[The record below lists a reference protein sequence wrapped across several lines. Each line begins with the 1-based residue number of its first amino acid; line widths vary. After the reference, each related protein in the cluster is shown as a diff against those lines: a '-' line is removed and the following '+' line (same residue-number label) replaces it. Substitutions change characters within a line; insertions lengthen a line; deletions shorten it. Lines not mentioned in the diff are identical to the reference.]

1 MIYSLQLSKF
11 CHEHAD
17 KNLTVKQ
24 YNLTTDYTNTDDIIW
39 YKVIGQQVYV
49 FMRWANY
56 GIVIHFRH
64 MARW

>member
-24 YNLTTDYTNTDDIIW
+24 YNLTTDYTNTDDII
-39 YKVIGQQVYV
+39 
-49 FMRWANY
+49 
-56 GIVIHFRH
+56 
-64 MARW
+64 